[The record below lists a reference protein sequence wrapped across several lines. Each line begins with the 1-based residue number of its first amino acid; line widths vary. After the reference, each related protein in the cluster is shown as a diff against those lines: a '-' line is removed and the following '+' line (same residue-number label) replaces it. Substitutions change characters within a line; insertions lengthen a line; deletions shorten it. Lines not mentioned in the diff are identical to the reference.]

1 MAEPSIHYPERAL
14 LTLLS
19 PAKTLNFDF
28 DAAGLPVTPPRFE
41 DDIAELLGTC
51 RRLKPAQLRKLMRL
65 SPALAELNH
74 ERFQNMTLPFTP
86 DNSKPAL
93 LAFGGDVYRGLDA
106 SSLNKRD
113 LKWSQSRLRILSG
126 FYGMLRPLD
135 LIQPYRLEMG
145 TRMSNTRGKNLYE
158 FWGSRLTDA
167 LNAEHAARPVKAVVN
182 LASNEYFKSVRPQEL
197 EAPLITAVFKEDRE
211 GQIRTISFSA
221 KRARGL
227 MARFIVRNRVKTPAG
242 MTEFNDEGYS
252 YRPDL
257 SDDATMLFVRD
268 QHWAA

>member
-1 MAEPSIHYPERAL
+1 M

-28 DAAGLPVTPPRFE
+28 EADGLPVTPPCFE
-41 DDIAELLGTC
+41 SDIAELLTTC
-51 RRLKPAQLRKLMRL
+51 RGQSVGQLRKLMGL

-74 ERFQNMTLPFTP
+74 ERFQSMSLPFTKS
-86 DNSKPAL
+86 NSKPAL

-106 SSLNKRD
+106 ASLNKRD
-113 LKWSQSRLRILSG
+113 LKWSQRRLRILSG

-145 TRMSNTRGKNLYE
+145 TRISNTRGKNLYE
-158 FWGSRLTDA
+158 FWGARLTDA
-167 LNAEHAARPVKAVVN
+167 LNAEHAERPVKAVLN
-182 LASNEYFKSVRPQEL
+182 LASNEYFKSVKKTDL
-197 EAPLITAVFKEDRE
+197 TAPLVTALFKETRE
-211 GQIRTISFSA
+211 GQLRTISFSA

-227 MARFIVRNRVKTPAG
+227 MARFIVKHRVDRPDG
-242 MTEFNDEGYS
+242 MKEFNDEGYS